1 MEEKFEEIFDLYKDD
16 IYRLAYSYTLNKSDA
31 EDIVQITFARLYKN
45 KKLINKEYLK
55 KWLIKVTVNE
65 SKNYLKSNWLKKVF
79 KIEIKDNDFRY
90 EDKNDNLEI
99 YEALKRLSINERI
112 ILYLYYFEGYSIK
125 EISRNL
131 NMNENTVKT
140 NMHRA
145 KLKMKIEME

>member
-1 MEEKFEEIFDLYKDD
+1 MEERFEEIFDLYKDD

-79 KIEIKDNDFRY
+79 KIEIKDNDFKY

-99 YEALKRLSINERI
+99 YEVLKRLSINERI

-125 EISRNL
+125 EISKNL